1 MNKTYCAYPWEHIY
15 IHTTGHCKICCMS
28 EDNITK
34 DNGYSH
40 FNMKDGDIMEAW
52 NSKNMKD
59 IRLKMLKGERL
70 PNCQKCYFA
79 EDSGLTSMR
88 KPENLEEYKEATS
101 EDGATTLLPEFL
113 ELHFGN
119 VCNLSCKMCS
129 QMFSHTIGKEL
140 IKIGK
145 QDPEFLTWIK
155 TESGLVNNW
164 TGELEQV
171 YDWFKVDKV
180 KRSIFEMVSKH
191 VKDLNIIGG
200 EPTIIPQFFEL
211 FEYCEKQNT
220 LGDKDVTICTNLT
233 NTNPKLRNLLPKLK
247 RFTIHASIDGIENRN
262 RYIRYPS
269 DWDSI
274 QNSLKFYKD
283 TIKGGTIGC
292 ISFAP
297 AIQMLNIDQLVELT
311 EYFENQSGQN
321 DRVAWISQ
329 VRYPLICDY
338 DYAPQSYK
346 SKVAELLRKKIGKV
360 QDPENRKEILA
371 HADRL
376 DTVSTNDHRQVL
388 NVQKAFVRYNDTQDR
403 FRRDLTWRSLL
414 PSLEE
419 ALTQNLR

>member
-1 MNKTYCAYPWEHIY
+1 MSKTYCDYPWEHIY

-40 FNMKDGDIMEAW
+40 FNAKDGDIMEAW

-70 PNCQKCYFA
+70 PNCEKCYFA

-88 KPENLEEYKEATS
+88 KTKSLEENRQATS
-101 EDGATTLLPEFL
+101 EDGSTTQSPKFL

-140 IKIGK
+140 MKMGK
-145 QDPEFLTWIK
+145 HDPEFLVWIK
-155 TESGLVNNW
+155 KESGLVNNW
-164 TGELEQV
+164 TGELDQV
-171 YDWFKVDKV
+171 YDWYKVDKV
-180 KRSIFEMVSKH
+180 KRSIFEMVSNH
-191 VKDLNIIGG
+191 VKSLNIIGG

-220 LGDKDVTICTNLT
+220 LGDKDITICTNLT
-233 NTNPKLRNLLPKLK
+233 NTNPRLRSLLPKLK
-247 RFTIHASIDGIENRN
+247 RFMIHASIDGVDKRN

-269 DWDSI
+269 DWDTI
-274 QNSLKFYKD
+274 QKSLQFYKD
-283 TIKGGTIGC
+283 TIKDGSNGF

-297 AIQMLNIDQLVELT
+297 AVQMLNIDQLVYLT
-311 EYFENQSGQN
+311 EYFENHCGQN
-321 DRVAWISQ
+321 DKVAWTSH

-346 SKVAELLRKKIGKV
+346 SKVAESLRGGIGKI
-360 QDPENRKEILA
+360 QDPLNRKEILA

-376 DTVSTNDHRQVL
+376 DTESNHDHRQTE
-388 NVQKAFVRYNDTQDR
+388 NVQKAFIRYNDTQDS
-403 FRRDLTWRSLL
+403 FRRELTWRQLL
-414 PSLEE
+414 PDLEQ
-419 ALTQNLR
+419 ALTQN